1 MKNYFEYGVII
12 PFDKVILIRG
22 ITNKDFIVEVTQ
34 INNYQSEIQ
43 PFYSFPIEQF
53 AEYKQWL
60 EMKQKDLENKVNKPI
75 MQMNKEMQ
83 TYKQSD
89 GAEIPET
96 KWLIDC
102 WGFAYGRKFDS
113 LVIDEI
119 EDFLHDCLGILDYA
133 GALNN
138 KNRGNIL
145 IGETQTEKQDWKPSI
160 EQVEM
165 ILKAFGYTCGN
176 CIYIN
181 KLPDEEPCQD
191 CQDKR
196 FKLKSE
202 KYAELISKLDGK

>member
-1 MKNYFEYGVII
+1 MKNYFETTYGILS
-12 PFDKVILIRG
+12 FEKVLFVSTSIKDTIAFYGDFMNNERTNCVS
-22 ITNKDFIVEVTQ
+22 ITKA
-34 INNYQSEIQ
+34 
-43 PFYSFPIEQF
+43 QF

-96 KWLIDC
+96 RWLIDC
-102 WGFAYGRKFDS
+102 WEFAYGRKFDS

-138 KNRGNIL
+138 ENRGTLNDTKPEITEEL
-145 IGETQTEKQDWKPSI
+145 IKFMEDDCIICLYDNDKYEKPTDSSLPCISCC
-160 EQVEM
+160 E
-165 ILKAFGYTCGN
+165 GN
-176 CIYIN
+176 KFKLDIN
-181 KLPDEEPCQD
+181 KLSVINKNWQE
-191 CQDKR
+191 
-196 FKLKSE
+196 
-202 KYAELISKLDGK
+202 I